1 MADLIHKKRGLTSFQ
16 IIILGFAGVILV
28 GALLLMLPMLKTLWC
43 SRIRTKPSLAE
54 GCSMRCKSTSKVVS
68 APISKARWTS
78 MPDTSSAVNAV
89 RNCICTDAS
98 PLLPKRTSSNAVDT
112 KPKAVLIARRIIF
125 VSKCWMKSCLAEY
138 RR

>member
-68 APISKARWTS
+68 APISKAIWTS
-78 MPDTSSAVNAV
+78 MQDSSSAVNAV
-89 RNCICTDAS
+89 KSCICTDVS
-98 PLLPKRTSSNAVDT
+98 HSLPKRTSFNAVDIRPRAVRIVPRTISESRYST
-112 KPKAVLIARRIIF
+112 K
-125 VSKCWMKSCLAEY
+125 
-138 RR
+138 